1 MKSIH
6 TLKSR
11 MLWTGMWLAENPA
24 RMQIVILAVSALAV
38 AATVLVGLS
47 TTGVMLAGYSA
58 GGSGGSG

>member
-11 MLWTGMWLAENPA
+11 MLWTGMWLVENPV
-24 RMQIVILAVSALAV
+24 RIQVVILTVTALAI
-38 AATVLVGLS
+38 AATLLIGLS
-47 TTGVMLAGYSA
+47 TTGAMLAGYSS